1 MPWRLVGEASFGPG
15 SDTVIVGPV
24 RVPRSGGLE
33 VRVTGG
39 QDAPFQFG
47 YCVLGFESTYG
58 HELGTVRVWPRPT
71 VSGYLL
77 GAGIT
82 VSDTVGHLFI
92 RPRTW
97 NLRWVEAGF
106 PLSVRVLANEPSVWS
121 FDIHTPNGYSN
132 ETGQELTVTPVGDLG
147 SLTF

>member
-1 MPWRLVGEASFGPG
+1 MPWRLVGEASFDP
-15 SDTVIVGPV
+15 STEAVTVGPV

-33 VRVTGG
+33 VRVSGG

-71 VSGYLL
+71 VSGYVL

-82 VSDTVGHLFI
+82 VTDTVGHLFI
-92 RPRTW
+92 RPRSW
-97 NLRWVEAGF
+97 NLRWVQAGF
-106 PLSVRVLANEPSVWS
+106 PLSIRVMANEPSVWD
-121 FDIHTPNGYSN
+121 FDNYTPNGYG
-132 ETGQELTVTPVGDLG
+132 TPDGRDLPLVPVGGLG